1 MKDPFE
7 PARLEMIEDQI
18 VSRGIKDENVIRAMK
33 NVPRHLF
40 VNPTMKNRAY
50 IDSAL
55 PLSSGQ
61 TISQPYIVA
70 FMTEAL
76 QLNGDERVLEIGT
89 GSGYQAAVL
98 AEIVQKVFTIE
109 RYPELAV
116 KARNLLENMG
126 YNNIIVSSGD
136 GTLGW
141 PKFAP
146 YDRIIV
152 TAGAPEVPIILL
164 DQLTDDGLMVTP
176 VGDKHRQEMQII
188 RKEGDSYSVI
198 KSIGCL
204 FVPLVGIYGW
214 VNEK

>member
-1 MKDPFE
+1 MV
-7 PARLEMIEDQI
+7 EDQI
-18 VSRGIKDENVIRAMK
+18 VSRGIKDENVIQAMK

-40 VNPTMKNRAY
+40 VNSTMRNRAY

-70 FMTEAL
+70 YMTEAL
-76 QLNGDERVLEIGT
+76 QLKGDERVLEIGT

-116 KARNLLENMG
+116 KARKLLENMG

-164 DQLTDDGLMVTP
+164 DQLTEDGVMITP
-176 VGDKHRQEMQII
+176 VGEKHRQEMQII
-188 RKEGDSYSVI
+188 RKEGESYTVT

-214 VNEK
+214 VNDK